1 MWAGSKEKGQ
11 KTCQAKPACLLCV
24 KDSTVS
30 GAERNTG
37 VDKTNSSTQ
46 EALSFERETRRELI
60 IVECQC
66 AGQGTKE
73 TGRDR

>member
-1 MWAGSKEKGQ
+1 MWAGPREQGQ
-11 KTCQAKPACLLCV
+11 KTCQAMPLCLLCV

-30 GAERNTG
+30 GVERNNG
-37 VDKTNSSTQ
+37 VDTQ
-46 EALSFERETRRELI
+46 EALSSEEETRRELI
-60 IVECQC
+60 IVESQW